1 MKLIFLVIF
10 TLINSITFSQE
21 YLEYRNSTVIFE
33 KDTIKNCTIKINK
46 KDNSY
51 NINGAGFIITFY
63 YDDFNSGKNSDL
75 FLFKLNG
82 EYLYLSNNKVKFK
95 TNNIEIYN

>member
-1 MKLIFLVIF
+1 MKNLILVMF
-10 TLINSITFSQE
+10 TLISNITFSQE
-21 YLEYRNSTVIFE
+21 YLEYSNSTIIFE

-46 KDNSY
+46 KDKSY
-51 NINGAGFIITFY
+51 NINGAGFTINFY
-63 YDDFNSGKNSDL
+63 YDDFNSGKSNSL